1 MIIKKEGYSPV
12 ECDEPLP
19 CPFCG
24 GNAELMQ
31 LAHTTRYETTGR
43 GRSRQCKAV
52 KICIISSNQELT
64 SDTFWFKCTNC
75 KCTTGSHKNTAQEA
89 AAAWNTRTST

>member
-24 GNAELMQ
+24 GKAELAQ
-31 LAHTTRYETTGR
+31 LAHVTRYERKGR
-43 GRSRQCKAV
+43 KVVPVRV
-52 KICIISSNQELT
+52 CIVASTATLT

-75 KCTTGSHKNTAQEA
+75 KCATGNNKNTAQEA
-89 AAAWNTRTST
+89 VAAWNTRTSA